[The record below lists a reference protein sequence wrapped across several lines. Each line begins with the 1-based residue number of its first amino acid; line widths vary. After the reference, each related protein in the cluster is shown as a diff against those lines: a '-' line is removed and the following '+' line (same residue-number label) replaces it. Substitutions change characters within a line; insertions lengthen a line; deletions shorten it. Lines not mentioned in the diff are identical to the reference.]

1 MFEPGTGDSVAVTSQ
16 KPGSPFSSST
26 HLPLAVA
33 APSIAGVTAAQRSAP
48 ASAGKLEAPGP
59 SVDCD
64 VHPTVSAAS
73 ATEASNLMLDPF
85 LFWSGEPRP
94 RDPPA
99 VRVFDEFG
107 GEHRALL
114 AAVAAPALEAHHPL
128 ERGVAGERGLAF
140 DAAGTARRRREPVV
154 GEHQFDVMRGVFR
167 DRAKP
172 FAEIY
177 RVRRGNVVAA

>member
-1 MFEPGTGDSVAVTSQ
+1 FL
-16 KPGSPFSSST
+16 SSS
-26 HLPLAVA
+26 HLRLGVA
-33 APSIAGVTAAQRSAP
+33 APNSADVTSANQTGSAIALWTISTTPCVGCGVLLYDRADGAYAARNIKYNNNSILT
-48 ASAGKLEAPGP
+48 
-59 SVDCD
+59 
-64 VHPTVSAAS
+64 
-73 ATEASNLMLDPF
+73 
-85 LFWSGEPRP
+85 GEPRP

-172 FAEIY
+172 
-177 RVRRGNVVAA
+177 